1 MQKLRSNRGETLVET
16 LSALLIAVL
25 VMAFLALAVVTASQ
39 INKKTDGIDSPLVY
53 TDASKKSEPVKVT
66 VKKENSTTVAAS
78 VDVYEYTTADGRY
91 HYYKKE

>member
-39 INKKTDGIDSPLVY
+39 INKKTDGIDSPLIY
-53 TDASKKSEPVKVT
+53 TGEKKSDDTITVT
-66 VKKENSTTVAAS
+66 IKKENSTTAATS
-78 VDVYEYTTADGRY
+78 ADVYEYTTADGRY